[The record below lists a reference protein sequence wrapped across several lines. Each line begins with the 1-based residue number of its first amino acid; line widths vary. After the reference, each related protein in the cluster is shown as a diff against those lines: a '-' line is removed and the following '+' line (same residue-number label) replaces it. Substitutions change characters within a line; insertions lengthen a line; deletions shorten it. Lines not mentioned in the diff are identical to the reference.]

1 MKDDLYLITLLINL
15 YNDVKHS
22 LDNNYDI
29 HEHKK
34 YELKELQNLLKNSD
48 TSYNSM
54 IKVYID
60 YCFHNTRKDINELII
75 LYKKAILKNQESVN
89 IEIRINKTRIEYFFD
104 A

>member
-15 YNDVKHS
+15 YSDVKHS

-34 YELKELQNLLKNSD
+34 YELKELQNLLKSSNS
-48 TSYNSM
+48 SM
-54 IKVYID
+54 IKIYID
-60 YCFHNTRKDINELII
+60 YCFHNTRKDLNDLIS

-89 IEIRINKTRIEYFFD
+89 LEIRINKTRIEYFFNT
-104 A
+104 